1 MDKLIKLFCTVINL
15 LLVSSVVANEGELLR
30 LPLPEPIF
38 QEWVSDCCLT
48 PIEQFFNYIMART
61 S

>member
-30 LPLPEPIF
+30 LPLPEP
-38 QEWVSDCCLT
+38 EWVSDCCLT

>member
-38 QEWVSDCCLT
+38 QE
-48 PIEQFFNYIMART
+48 
-61 S
+61 